1 MPIFSFIGYTITEL
15 FRRLDNWRQIY
26 KQTGSTSY
34 TSNICLERVEKKK
47 ILGRH
52 NKDISLNTFAKELQ
66 KQPPEMFYK
75 KAVVKKLANSQKSPL
90 FESLFNSEYCEIFK
104 STYSEEH
111 LRIAVSENVFMKP
124 RKNKNCW

>member
-1 MPIFSFIGYTITEL
+1 MTIFSFIGYTITEL
-15 FRRLDNWRQIY
+15 FRKLDNWRQIY

-66 KQPPEMFYK
+66 KQPPEVFYK

-90 FESLFNSEYCEIFK
+90 FESLFNSEFWI
-104 STYSEEH
+104 YSEEH

-124 RKNKNCW
+124 TKNKNCW

>member
-15 FRRLDNWRQIY
+15 FRKLDNWRQIY

-66 KQPPEMFYK
+66 KQPPEVFYK
-75 KAVVKKLANSQKSPL
+75 KAVVKKLANSQKKH
-90 FESLFNSEYCEIFK
+90 FCWSLFSI
-104 STYSEEH
+104 
-111 LRIAVSENVFMKP
+111 
-124 RKNKNCW
+124 